1 MHQAIV
7 LECYGYVCT
16 PCSISGCIWQCII
29 ALVILVANQAI
40 CMYNYYEFNY
50 LKHQYDTL
58 LYNNWKYYQGPQW
71 KLATV

>member
-7 LECYGYVCT
+7 LESYGYVCT
-16 PCSISGCIWQCII
+16 PCSISGCIWQLII
-29 ALVILVANQAI
+29 ALVILVASPCYI
-40 CMYNYYEFNY
+40 YNYYEFNY

-58 LYNNWKYYQGPQW
+58 LYNNWKSYQRPQW